1 MFRIISVM
9 NPLFGEREGN
19 VCSMWVKNMEYGFG
33 GDHVGVVGVVG
44 FSLDVA

>member
-9 NPLFGEREGN
+9 NPLFGEGN
-19 VCSMWVKNMEYGFG
+19 VCSMWAKNMEYGFG

-44 FSLDVA
+44 VFA